1 MKKIY
6 TTLCVALVAS
16 SSVFAQKQVASVERF
31 DMPEFNFA
39 ARTPTDTL
47 LPGDF
52 FSGSPALYTATEGYV
67 VGNNQYNDEVKAQV
81 FILNEGTMLEGVL
94 FWFGAKVDGG
104 NGSNVGV
111 AAYAMDGTTGTTSVG
126 SGQPCPGTMLGS
138 ASVALSDVDTSDFT
152 AVNFSSPVYVP
163 GDFALGFDVTGF
175 SAGDTLG
182 LVSSSDGDGGQAE
195 LTWERWEGGAWYT
208 MLAAWPLDFDFGIL
222 AVVDNSTSGIED
234 DSFFNGIKADV
245 MPNPAVETA
254 NVVFELENAGS
265 VDLMIIDLSGKIVY
279 TMDKAEMAKGRHTVN
294 VPVSELAAGTYYYSI
309 GVNGNRLTKKMVVTK

>member
-6 TTLCVALVAS
+6 STLCVAIVAS
-16 SSVFAQKQVASVERF
+16 SSVFAQKQVASVDRF
-31 DMPEFNFA
+31 DLPEFYNSS
-39 ARTPTDTL
+39 RTPTDTL

-52 FSGSPALYTATEGYV
+52 FSGTPALYTATEGYV
-67 VGNNQYNDEVKAQV
+67 VGNNQYGDEAKAQV
-81 FILNEGTMLEGVL
+81 FILNDATMIEGAL
-94 FWFGAKVDGG
+94 FFFGAKVDGG

-126 SGQPCPGTMLGS
+126 SGQACPGTMLGS
-138 ASVALSDVDTSDFT
+138 ASVALSDVDTTDFT
-152 AVNFSSPVYVP
+152 PVNFASPVYAS
-163 GDFALGFDVTGF
+163 GDFALAFDVTGLA
-175 SAGDTLG
+175 AGDTLG
-182 LVSSSDGDGGQAE
+182 LVTSTDGDGGQAE
-195 LTWERWEGGAWYT
+195 LTWERWDGGAWYT
-208 MLAAWPLDFDFGIL
+208 MLAAWPLDFDFAIL

-265 VDLMIIDLSGKIVY
+265 VDLMIIDLTGKIVY
-279 TMDKAEMAKGRHTVN
+279 TMDEAEMAKGRHVLN
-294 VPVSELAAGTYYYSI
+294 VPVSNLAAGTYYYSI